1 MSEVRL
7 LSPVRACRRAR
18 ALRAVVT
25 GPLVAVL
32 VVLAVMGNPSVA
44 RAHSELVA
52 ATPTVDGVVSEL
64 PTQVTLTFSD
74 GVQPSFAQIAVLAPD
89 GSDVTTDDPATAGD
103 VVEQPVALVDP
114 GAYTVSYRIV
124 SADGHTVQ
132 GTYGFTVT
140 TPVTTPAPTPGPTS
154 APAAPAG
161 EPSGTT
167 AAGSSSAVTST
178 ADSVGGRWP
187 TGQVLGGLGVAAVVV
202 GAGVVWRRLHRER

>member
-1 MSEVRL
+1 MTEVRP
-7 LSPVRACRRAR
+7 SWFVRGCRRTR
-18 ALRAVVT
+18 AAQAVVT
-25 GPLVAVL
+25 GLLVPLL
-32 VVLAVMGNPSVA
+32 LVLAVVWSPPVA
-44 RAHSELVA
+44 QAHSELIA
-52 ATPTVDGVVSEL
+52 ATPDVEGRVSEF
-64 PTQVTLTFSD
+64 PTRVTLTFSD

-89 GSDVTTDDPATAGD
+89 GSDVTTEDPATAGD

-154 APAAPAG
+154 APAG
-161 EPSGTT
+161 EPSDTT
-167 AAGSSSAVTST
+167 AAGSSGVVTST

-187 TGQVLGGLGVAAVVV
+187 TGQVLGGLGAAAVVV